1 MACGEVSSVAQM
13 DKSWFREKGQASLRE
28 LAGEKEGKSKVIN
41 INVDMSKMQNS
52 ISQEWEID
60 EIVEKLK
67 DKMTEAMNS
76 FGSSVMEI

>member
-1 MACGEVSSVAQM
+1 MA
-13 DKSWFREKGQASLRE
+13 
-28 LAGEKEGKSKVIN
+28 EKEGKSKVIN

-76 FGSSVMEI
+76 VGSSVMEI